1 MKTSSCKAK
10 GRNLQKY
17 ICKVITK
24 IFKLGEGDV
33 ISRSMGSQGTDCHMS
48 PKARLHFPF
57 SIECKNT
64 KLFPSIAALAQS
76 KANVVKGT
84 LPGVV
89 WKPPGKGMDQSIIY
103 FNFQEFAEFWAEHMG
118 FPQEK
123 TDNNLPDR
131 DFEIAQEWSRLD
143 AKS

>member
-1 MKTSSCKAK
+1 MKTSSAKAK
-10 GRNLQKY
+10 GRNLQKH

-33 ISRSMGSQGTDCHMS
+33 ISRPMGSQGTDCHMS
-48 PKARLHFPF
+48 PKARANFPF

-64 KLFPSIAALAQS
+64 KLFPSLAALIQS
-76 KANVVKGT
+76 KANTVKGT

-103 FNFQEFAEFWAEHMG
+103 FNFEEFTEFWAEKMG
-118 FPQEK
+118 TSRIK
-123 TDNNLPDR
+123 SDNTIHPDDCSYCEDMGR
-131 DFEIAQEWSRLD
+131 Q
-143 AKS
+143 